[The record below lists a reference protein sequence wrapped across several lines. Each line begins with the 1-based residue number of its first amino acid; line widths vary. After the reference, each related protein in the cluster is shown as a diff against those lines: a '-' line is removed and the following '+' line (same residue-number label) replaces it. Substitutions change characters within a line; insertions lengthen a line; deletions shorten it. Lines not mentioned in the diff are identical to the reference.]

1 MVKLSASLPMVTIL
15 GIPNKGVLE
24 SLGLDNFWLECDD
37 DSNRTVCKSERGQVV
52 LSWQLSIR
60 SALTWRFA
68 FVEQLI
74 RNQQPLWLS
83 RGGNS
88 EAMSTGSYGLSSHC
102 SSSMSAAVCLKRG
115 ACLFSRRNV
124 PMVLGR
130 PLIRQVFAPSG
141 WPWCQTCRFCIRWR

>member
-15 GIPNKGVLE
+15 GIPNKGLLE

-74 RNQQPLWLS
+74 RHQQPLWLR

-88 EAMSTGSYGLSSHC
+88 
-102 SSSMSAAVCLKRG
+102 
-115 ACLFSRRNV
+115 
-124 PMVLGR
+124 
-130 PLIRQVFAPSG
+130 
-141 WPWCQTCRFCIRWR
+141 